1 MTTGNSVLLE
11 TKKLR
16 SVLEHGAV
24 NSQIC
29 SNFILQRTVHTAK
42 LSQDCLSPEI
52 LNEYTDGSLQVIFY
66 AVKESNAITKYY

>member
-1 MTTGNSVLLE
+1 MTTRNSVLLE

-29 SNFILQRTVHTAK
+29 SNFILQRTVHSAK
-42 LSQDCLSPEI
+42 LSQDCLSPET
-52 LNEYTDGSLQVIFY
+52 LNEYIDVLLQVIFY
-66 AVKESNAITKYY
+66 ARKKSSAITKYY